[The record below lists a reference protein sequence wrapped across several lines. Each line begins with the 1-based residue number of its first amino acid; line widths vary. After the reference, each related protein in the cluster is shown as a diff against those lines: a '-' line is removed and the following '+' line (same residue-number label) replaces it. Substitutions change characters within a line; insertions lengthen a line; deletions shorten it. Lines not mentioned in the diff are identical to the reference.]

1 MPKLDGQSFSF
12 YIFKTYSDNVNY
24 YVNNVTKN
32 YSFSDYTPKNN
43 KCFVYP
49 YNYLFASNNIGNNNI
64 FKYEDF
70 SENTATFRT
79 ELSMSI
85 GASGRLVPTNYKG
98 MEEADDEA
106 IPLAKYPTCG
116 WSADSYVNWLTQN
129 AINLPTQI
137 LSNLLGTGQNIISSG
152 ENPKTLQKSADSIVG
167 TVGNIVTNTA
177 STIGQFYTASLLPN
191 IEGSQNTGDVNY
203 SAKRNT
209 FTFRKMRA
217 KTEYLKTIDD
227 FFSMYGY
234 KVNLVKVPNL
244 SGRQNWNYVKTIDC
258 NILGNIPQEDLQL
271 IKNLFNNGIT
281 IWHNPSTFLDYSQ
294 SNNII

>member
-1 MPKLDGQSFSF
+1 MLQKIIAFLTIHQKITNALFIRIITFLLATILEIIIFLNMKILVKIRQHLKQSLQCQF
-12 YIFKTYSDNVNY
+12 
-24 YVNNVTKN
+24 
-32 YSFSDYTPKNN
+32 
-43 KCFVYP
+43 
-49 YNYLFASNNIGNNNI
+49 G
-64 FKYEDF
+64 
-70 SENTATFRT
+70 
-79 ELSMSI
+79 
-85 GASGRLVPTNYKG
+85 GSGRLVPTNYKG

-116 WSADSYVNWLTQN
+116 WSADSYINWLTQN

-137 LSNLLGTGQNIISSG
+137 FSNLMGVGQNIITNSE
-152 ENPKTLQKSADSIVG
+152 ENPKTITSANATGNVVQTSANIMSNIAG
-167 TVGNIVTNTA
+167 TMG
-177 STIGQFYTASLLPN
+177 SFYSASLMPN
-191 IEGSQNTGDVNY
+191 IGNSQNTGDVNY
-203 SAKRNT
+203 SAGRNT

-281 IWHNPSTFLDYSQ
+281 LWHNPSTFLDYSQ